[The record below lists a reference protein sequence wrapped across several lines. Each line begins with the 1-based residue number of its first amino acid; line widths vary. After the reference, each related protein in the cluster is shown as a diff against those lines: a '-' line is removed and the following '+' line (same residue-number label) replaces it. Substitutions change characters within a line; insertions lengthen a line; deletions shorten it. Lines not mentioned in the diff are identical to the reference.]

1 MNTKLNLKY
10 IDNILSVFEIGYI
23 KSNYQIRAQNNPRIS
38 VKDVQIIE
46 AISVLSSKGDNKLT
60 NLKRY
65 LASQSSVLSVAIKTL
80 EKKGYIIKV
89 RSEIDSRDI
98 YLKLT
103 DKSIKVLNDQVHFQ
117 QSLLGQSL
125 SNFTLNEKK
134 IISISIDSILE
145 KLDLIIQ
152 NFENNKFSRFDYI
165 KALYGKSMEII
176 NTEYAKLYS
185 LFNMFF
191 IYKEKSL
198 KNLNLKL
205 TVLEYLML
213 KEIRRANK
221 AGKIVSNKLL
231 AKVFIIDKS
240 TVSNTLAVLTRKGLI
255 NRVVDL
261 NNRRTVI
268 IECTDKANRVID
280 KIDEYNH
287 KTLMPAYL
295 VNKTENNAILDNLVN
310 IILKKLIQDTV
321 AI

>member
-65 LASQSSVLSVAIKTL
+65 LASQSSVLSVAVKTL